1 MAVTPPTP
9 LAGAPGLHIAPTCLL
24 TIMHPLQTTVL
35 PHISPP
41 PQPRQLGGLDR
52 SPPAPT
58 RAARTCAREPV
69 RKSCTS
75 SNPPHTSKIPFPM
88 SGGSDPLACQ
98 RSAAVWAAPCTHV
111 CMHLH
116 LCISSYRLFR
126 AGGLRGAE
134 ISVSQTIASRSLSS
148 RRHNPNRLPG
158 PFLVQNASQYR
169 TGYPPNA
176 HQTTMV
182 PMVAGTC

>member
-1 MAVTPPTP
+1 LAVTPPTT
-9 LAGAPGLHIAPTCLL
+9 LAGAPGLHIAPTRLL
-24 TIMHPLQTTVL
+24 TIMHPLQSTVL

-75 SNPPHTSKIPFPM
+75 SNPPHTSKIAFPM
-88 SGGSDPLACQ
+88 SGGSDPLTCQ
-98 RSAAVWAAPCTHV
+98 GSAAVRAAPCLY

-134 ISVSQTIASRSLSS
+134 ISVSQTISSRSLSS
-148 RRHNPNRLPG
+148 RRHNPTRLPG
-158 PFLVQNASQYR
+158 PFLVQNPSQYR
-169 TGYPPNA
+169 SGYHPTRTRQPWY
-176 HQTTMV
+176 
-182 PMVAGTC
+182 PW